1 VAPVSLFSSG
11 SGKTSPVRFF
21 RRRRRRERPITEE
34 EAYRHS
40 YGHRSGDLHVT
51 KVQPKRE
58 AGPKRPRHPVLERGE
73 RIRLAFEERM
83 SARTRSDE

>member
-1 VAPVSLFSSG
+1 
-11 SGKTSPVRFF
+11 VRFF

-51 KVQPKRE
+51 PMKPEQ
-58 AGPKRPRHPVLERGE
+58 GPKRPRHAVLERGE
-73 RIRLAFEERM
+73 RIRLAFAERM
-83 SARTRSDE
+83 SARARSDE